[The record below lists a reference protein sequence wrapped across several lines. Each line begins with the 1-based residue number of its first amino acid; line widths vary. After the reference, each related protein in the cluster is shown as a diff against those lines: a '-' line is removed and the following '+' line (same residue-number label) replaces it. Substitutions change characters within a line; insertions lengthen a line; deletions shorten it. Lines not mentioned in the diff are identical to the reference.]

1 MENVLKCLSTLNE
14 MLFTRSLSPS
24 AGLCEELACQHKDTE
39 ADSGG
44 DKLSL
49 KNVLEGGSAQH

>member
-1 MENVLKCLSTLNE
+1 MLGELQMKCYSCAV
-14 MLFTRSLSPS
+14 SLS

-44 DKLSL
+44 DELSL
-49 KNVLEGGSAQH
+49 KNVLEGGSA

>member
-1 MENVLKCLSTLNE
+1 MLGELQMKCYSCAV
-14 MLFTRSLSPS
+14 SLS

-44 DKLSL
+44 DELSL

>member
-1 MENVLKCLSTLNE
+1 MENVLKCLRTANE
-14 MLFTRSLSPS
+14 MLFTCSLSLS